1 MEENQQNIAH
11 HWPAERTAKALK
23 DLDERLTKAFTSKL
37 AVALFEAV
45 QDTRHMSMQISR
57 QIEGLEHDLPTMI
70 KRIVAQSNAAT
81 ITETINRLRVEETAL
96 KPQEGIP
103 DGYGGGEAEKSEFE
117 RRVAQRL

>member
-1 MEENQQNIAH
+1 MDADRISSRVA
-11 HWPAERTAKALK
+11 PCSS
-23 DLDERLTKAFTSKL
+23 AFTSKL

-81 ITETINRLRVEETAL
+81 ISETINRLRVEETAL
-96 KPQEGIP
+96 KPQAGIS
-103 DGYGGGEAEKSEFE
+103 DGYGGGEAEKSQYPPELLFVFS
-117 RRVAQRL
+117 RWP